1 LAKFPSYIQ
10 HDEMDCGPTCLKI
23 ISKHYGKN
31 IPLAQIRTLC
41 ETTRIGSSLL
51 GLAGGAEDLGYRT
64 LGVKISYNQLL
75 EEIPLPCIV
84 HWNKKHYVVVYKI
97 TKDKVWISDPSFGLI
112 EYTPKE
118 FIHSWTGSHL
128 ALDVEEGIGLAVEP
142 SPDFYNAEFEESK
155 TRNIAYLFRYLSPFK
170 RLMLQ
175 LFIGLLAG
183 SLLQL
188 IVPFLKQSVV
198 DVGIQNQD
206 INFIYLILFA
216 QLFLFLGSTSIEII
230 RSWILLH
237 VSARVNLAMLSDF
250 FIKLMKLPIAYFD
263 AKHTGDIMQKIND
276 HHRIESLLTSSTL
289 NILFSFFNVIIFG
302 FVLSTYSLTIFGIFI
317 VFSFAYIT
325 WTLLFFKK
333 REELDYKRF
342 SQMSQDQ
349 NKVIELINGMQDI
362 KLNNAERQ
370 KRWGWEY
377 IQARKFRLTLQSM
390 TLSQFQ
396 STGAILLGQLQNILI
411 SIITAKMVIDGK
423 LTIGM
428 MLSTSYIVGQLNAPI
443 QQFIGFLQTFQDA
456 KISLARINEVHD
468 MKSEETPEDQ
478 MISTEDIDYAADIVF
493 DKVSYR
499 YPGALNDAIEE
510 LSFTIPANKTTAI
523 VGSSGSGKTTMMKML
538 LKFYPV
544 NEGTLKMGNTSL
556 NDIPQ
561 HIWRNSCGVVMQEG
575 FIFNDT
581 IANNIAVGETI
592 VDKKN
597 LLYAVN
603 IANIK
608 DFIEQLPAR
617 YNTKIGAEGVGL
629 STGQKQRILIAR
641 AVYKNPQLIFFDEA
655 TSALDANNE
664 KVIIENLNEFL
675 KNRTSVII
683 AHRLSTV
690 KNADNIIVLEAGKVV
705 EVGNHESLVQ
715 QQGFYY
721 NLVKNQLELDAK
733 TAS

>member
-1 LAKFPSYIQ
+1 MAKFPTYIQ
-10 HDEMDCGPTCLKI
+10 HDEMDCGPTSLKI
-23 ISKHYGKN
+23 IAKYYGKT
-31 IPLAQIRTLC
+31 ISLSQLRTSC
-41 ETTRIGSSLL
+41 ETTRIGSTLL
-51 GLAGGAEDLGYRT
+51 GLAGGAEDIGFRT
-64 LGVKISYNQLL
+64 LGVKVSYNQLQT
-75 EEIPLPCIV
+75 EIPLPCIV
-84 HWNKKHYVVVYKI
+84 HWRKRHYVVAYKI
-97 TKDKVWISDPSFGLI
+97 TKDKVWVSDPSFGLI
-112 EYTPKE
+112 EYTSKE
-118 FIHSWTGSHL
+118 FITNWIGNNFTNEIEEGVAL
-128 ALDVEEGIGLAVEP
+128 ALEP
-142 SPDFYNAEFEESK
+142 SIEFYNTEFENLK
-155 TRNIAYLFRYLSPFK
+155 KRNITYLFGYLSPFK
-170 RLMLQ
+170 KLVVQ

-188 IVPFLKQSVV
+188 IVPFLTQSIV

-206 INFIYLILFA
+206 INFVYLILIA
-216 QLFLFLGSTSIEII
+216 QLFLFLGTTSIELI

-237 VSARVNLAMLSDF
+237 VSARVNLSMLSDF
-250 FIKLMKLPIAYFD
+250 FVKLMKLPIAYFD

-276 HHRIESLLTSSTL
+276 HHRIENLLTSSTL

-302 FVLSTYSLTIFGIFI
+302 IVLATYSTSIFGIFI

-342 SQMSQDQ
+342 TQMSQDQ

-370 KRWGWEY
+370 KRWSWEY
-377 IQARKFRLTLQSM
+377 IQARKFRLTLQS
-390 TLSQFQ
+390 TTISQFQ
-396 STGAILLGQLQNILI
+396 STGAILLGQLQNIII

-428 MLSTSYIVGQLNAPI
+428 MLSTSYIIGQLNAPI
-443 QQFIGFLQTFQDA
+443 QQFIGFMQTFQDA
-456 KISLARINEVHD
+456 KISLARINEVHE
-468 MKSEETPEDQ
+468 MKSESSPVELALTTDDLDF
-478 MISTEDIDYAADIVF
+478 SADIVF
-493 DKVSYR
+493 EKVSYR

-544 NEGTLKMGNTSL
+544 NEGNLKIGNMNF
-556 NDIPQ
+556 NDIPNQ
-561 HIWRNSCGVVMQEG
+561 IWRNSCGVVMQEG

-581 IANNIAVGETI
+581 IANNIAVGEHI
-592 VDKKN
+592 VDKKK

-608 DFIEQLPAR
+608 DFIEQLPTS
-617 YNTKIGAEGVGL
+617 YNTKIGIEGVGL

-641 AVYKNPQLIFFDEA
+641 AVYKNPKLIFFDEA

-664 KVIIENLNEFL
+664 KVITENLNEFL

-690 KNADNIIVLEAGKVV
+690 KNADNIIVMEAGKIV
-705 EVGNHESLVQ
+705 EIGNHHSLVDK
-715 QQGFYY
+715 QGYY
-721 NLVKNQLELDAK
+721 FNLVKNQLDLDSK
-733 TAS
+733 TTM